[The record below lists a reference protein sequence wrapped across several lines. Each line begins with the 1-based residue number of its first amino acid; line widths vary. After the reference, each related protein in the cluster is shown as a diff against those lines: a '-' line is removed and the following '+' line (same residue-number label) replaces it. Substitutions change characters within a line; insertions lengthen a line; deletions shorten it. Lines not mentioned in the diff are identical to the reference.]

1 MVDHPEAKAASEF
14 PDFFFFF
21 LKVLSGSVW
30 VGIGN
35 KVWVGLWP
43 FPTTSA
49 FNNTNG
55 HKRSYHPRQTLGI
68 QQSHP
73 ITADNTAWTNHKFMT
88 TMAFGKTINVWCHP
102 WFSRRLTNYLGR
114 LYQYT
119 QTTYGHVLLK
129 LICFAFNRTP
139 HPQKIKTEAVHRW
152 KYIDNSVFGM
162 SL

>member
-21 LKVLSGSVW
+21 EVSFR
-30 VGIGN
+30 
-35 KVWVGLWP
+35 VGLSRYWQSGLGWLVAI
-43 FPTTSA
+43 PTTSA
-49 FNNTNG
+49 FNNTND
-55 HKRSYHPRQTLGI
+55 HKRTYHPRQTLGI

-73 ITADNTAWTNHKFMT
+73 ITADNKAWTNHKFMT

-119 QTTYGHVLLK
+119 QTTYGHVLVK

-139 HPQKIKTEAVHRW
+139 HPQKKKKPEAVHRW
-152 KYIDNSVFGM
+152 KYIDSSVFGM